1 MTHSARI
8 IVRRPAGRYRDA
20 LWAYRL
26 DVDGVGRGRLK
37 PGQAMTVE
45 VEPGPHAVQARL
57 DWSGSPAHEL
67 SLGPGAEARL
77 LVEPAGAAGTA
88 VPRMFGREGYLRS
101 TAEPQR
107 S

>member
-20 LWAYRL
+20 LRSYRL
-26 DVDGVGRGRLK
+26 EVDGVARGSLK

-77 LVEPAGAAGTA
+77 LVGPAGTA
-88 VPRMFGREGYLRS
+88 RTAFPRMFGREGYLRI

-107 S
+107 